1 MTDFMKELC
10 KYDRNQIEQIIHSR
24 TKNPRP
30 IQIAYR
36 LKRHDNEVKDKNESD
51 K

>member
-10 KYDRNQIEQIIHSR
+10 KYDRNQIEQIIRSH

-36 LKRHDNEVKDKNESD
+36 LKRHDEVKDKDESD

>member
-10 KYDRNQIEQIIHSR
+10 KYDRNQIEQIIHSH

-30 IQIAYR
+30 IQIAFR
-36 LKRHDNEVKDKNESD
+36 LKRHNSNEVKSNNEY
-51 K
+51 